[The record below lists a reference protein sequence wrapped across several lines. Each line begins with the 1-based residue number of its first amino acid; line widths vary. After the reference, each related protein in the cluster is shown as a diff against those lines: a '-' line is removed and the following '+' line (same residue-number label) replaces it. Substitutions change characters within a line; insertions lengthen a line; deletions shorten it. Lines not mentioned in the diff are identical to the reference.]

1 MLVVSFM
8 AAGFN
13 PVMAQDDNGGQ
24 QSEKKEKKKS
34 KFGSFIRKV
43 GEATTGINMSDELI
57 TAMPMELKMH
67 LKVSEVT
74 AVGDPATGSVL
85 VTVTVVT
92 SEDARLLLGQ
102 TMRKSDKAVDSK
114 GKEYVVDGIWQ
125 GVDGQE
131 NTHKGIAHAYQYV
144 AYNYPAD
151 EKQIELLP
159 LDYGYYASGYKTT
172 TIDTHENIQLRN
184 IDIEWK
190 AE

>member
-102 TMRKSDKAVDSK
+102 ERQSRRFK
-114 GKEYVVDGIWQ
+114 GQRICGGWYL
-125 GVDGQE
+125 
-131 NTHKGIAHAYQYV
+131 A
-144 AYNYPAD
+144 
-151 EKQIELLP
+151 
-159 LDYGYYASGYKTT
+159 
-172 TIDTHENIQLRN
+172 RR
-184 IDIEWK
+184 
-190 AE
+190 